1 MQKNKCKLIT
11 LIITGVVVFGIYL
24 SLVIINKT
32 NIAYNDTVTLPVIG
46 ISMPYWL
53 LLVIDSITVP
63 GLSVLIM
70 NDILDRISKK
80 G

>member
-32 NIAYNDTVTLPVIG
+32 NIAYNDTVTLPVTG

-80 G
+80 S